1 MVTILMM
8 SAKLASPGLLKIK
21 IFLNKGYD
29 ITISD
34 HDVTNKI
41 LLRESN
47 CIVDAVMW
55 PKFGDCSISMNK
67 VIITSILYRFD
78 LKNYFFEEWSWFT
91 FNNFGLA
98 LGMTLKFYTSVAKG
112 LKLKVRK
119 FWRLIPTFATFVE
132 ITGEKW

>member
-41 LLRESN
+41 FSRESN
-47 CIVDAVMW
+47 CIVDAVM
-55 PKFGDCSISMNK
+55 
-67 VIITSILYRFD
+67 
-78 LKNYFFEEWSWFT
+78 
-91 FNNFGLA
+91 
-98 LGMTLKFYTSVAKG
+98 
-112 LKLKVRK
+112 
-119 FWRLIPTFATFVE
+119 
-132 ITGEKW
+132 